1 MNNDERILTL
11 KKKIDEKKK
20 NIGSTKMVPH
30 TNLVC
35 EWRAEKKNLNVLD
48 MNGLLLLL
56 WEFSSFDKFCKDFG
70 LPTPQISGYDIS
82 DWIVDIRHKIENIT
96 ARKEEDELKSM
107 EAKLNKLLS
116 DDKKTELELDGIE
129 TLLK

>member
-11 KKKIDEKKK
+11 KKKIDEKRK
-20 NIGSTKMVPH
+20 NIGSTRMTPH

-56 WEFSSFDKFCKDFG
+56 WEFTSFDKFCKESGFE
-70 LPTPQISGYDIS
+70 TPQVSGYDVS
-82 DWIVDIRHKIENIT
+82 DWIVDIRHKIENI
-96 ARKEEDELKSM
+96 AVRKEDDELKIM

-116 DDKKTELELDGIE
+116 NDKKTELELDGIE
-129 TLLK
+129 ELLK